1 MRRLSIL
8 LALLSLGFCA
18 SALGLAAAAEDLTAD
33 QLIAKVEA
41 AQKTSGFRT
50 RARLVKTAPD
60 SKTQE
65 VMQLVIKGR
74 REGEAIRTLYQ
85 VLWPKRAMGQ
95 ALVVETSADGS
106 VSGFLFE
113 PPDRQIPLTPK
124 VMPQPL
130 FGTNV
135 TVEDVAEAYWHWP
148 HQKLVGEEN
157 VAGRRCLILE
167 SRPGAGT
174 ATGYSLVKSWIA
186 PDIALPL
193 MVEKYGKDG
202 TLLKR
207 FVAAKVVKQSPGSW
221 AAAILVVDSMG
232 GRGRTMLEGTKSDRD
247 IDIPAE
253 QFTLGALKQ
262 VLAPTEGQSPSK

>member
-1 MRRLSIL
+1 MRRTSIL
-8 LALLSLGFCA
+8 PALLSLGLCA
-18 SALGLAAAAEDLTAD
+18 SALGPGTAAEDLTAD
-33 QLIAKVEA
+33 RLIAKVEA

-50 RARLVKTAPD
+50 RARLVVTAPG

-74 REGEAIRTLYQ
+74 REGEATRMLYQ
-85 VLWPKRAMGQ
+85 VLWPKQAMGQ

-124 VMPQPL
+124 VMVQPL

-135 TVEDVAEAYWHWP
+135 TVEDVAEAYWRWP

-157 VAGRRCLILE
+157 VAGRRCMILE
-167 SRPGAGT
+167 SRPGPGT

-193 MVEKYGKDG
+193 MVEKYGKEG
-202 TLLKR
+202 VLLKR

-232 GRGRTMLEGTKSDRD
+232 GRGRTTLEGTKSDRD
-247 IDIPAE
+247 IELPED
-253 QFTLGALKQ
+253 QFTLDALKK
-262 VLAPTEGQSPSK
+262 VLDPSPAHPPAK